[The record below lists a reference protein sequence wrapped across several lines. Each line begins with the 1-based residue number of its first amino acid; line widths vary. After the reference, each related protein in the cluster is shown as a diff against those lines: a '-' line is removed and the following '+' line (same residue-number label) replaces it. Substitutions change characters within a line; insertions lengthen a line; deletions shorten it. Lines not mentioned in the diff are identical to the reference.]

1 MDNIIDIELTGR
13 STRREQKLWQYDYG
27 QVLRIAGKE
36 FPKVTEVQF
45 SLKQSGGHTL
55 DRIGTSNNGLLTVQ
69 IPNELLQNKGAT
81 SDYTIY
87 AFLYLSGDGF
97 GNTKYMIQLP
107 VESRPE
113 PTDPS
118 EDPSTDPSIFKDAV
132 NAVNASADR
141 AEAAE
146 KSAKESAD
154 KAKEYAE
161 SAGKSKGDVEKA
173 RDNAISAIG
182 TEKESALRG
191 IASKTDESVQKLQSQ
206 AEESQNSIKQSIS
219 DATEKKTE
227 LDGAISNATDAK
239 GNLEKA
245 VKSAG
250 NAKKDLDASVGKA
263 GEAKTSLDSSI
274 SSAGEKQ
281 LALDATVEQAN
292 AVDASL
298 KEQIGSAE
306 QIQANV
312 EQIAKNKAD
321 ISSLN
326 EDLSDL
332 DGAVFN
338 TTQEF
343 KDCTADATVLPDKF
357 VCLFTSENGTLLLG
371 INDGKDISDCY
382 VISVNENDKF
392 QVKGIV
398 FNNNLYYPLI
408 VMSSASFANNSIEQG
423 SLVTAENGNYSYW
436 GTGNETGIYEF
447 VIPKGVKALLVNK
460 FSGESEFLLK
470 KLVDVKKSKI
480 PTKISEL
487 ENDTLFLSREMYTPQ
502 YNIYTGQIRS
512 SGDFLPV
519 YDVKDDGAYQ
529 VTEMIPV
536 SKGDKVYYSGSFYSY
551 PAVALYDKFGTWV
564 SDLSGDLKIYVQ
576 YDNVEVREIT
586 CDGFVAAYSYKQV
599 GGSNV
604 KLALDV
610 YGNKAQNEINSK
622 YKMNYLYVA
631 TTGNDET
638 GDGSAS
644 NPFASIYHANDI
656 IHSNSP
662 RNRFTIIVKNG
673 TYTDLQERYSG
684 VGSSGVYQ
692 GVKTKHYVYYQSE
705 TPERPDLCVIKWNG
719 ATGLT
724 TPCALSDVNDKA
736 PFHVCGELLPF
747 CMHTKIKGFTFDCKN
762 TRYSVHIEMAGATLE
777 NEWAFENC
785 IFKFE
790 GRPDITDDSNK
801 TAPIVGIGSGF
812 SENGMFRNCVFEN
825 LQKGYNQAINVHD
838 NEFMPSDITPYMLK
852 GFTYVIDGCLF
863 KSCNLIGLGSIHQA
877 ENKYDIDNML
887 YLKQCSGVDT
897 VNANENMKYKFIDI

>member
-1 MDNIIDIELTGR
+1 MAKWTDYAEKEGLADNDEIIILDKETNTNKRSIVSNIVNGAVEKIGSHKFSGLNTDDKTLVGAVNEVDAENDVQDEKISTLESDINEAGTKN
-13 STRREQKLWQYDYG
+13 TEQDERLEA
-27 QVLRIAGKE
+27 VE
-36 FPKVTEVQF
+36 
-45 SLKQSGGHTL
+45 
-55 DRIGTSNNGLLTVQ
+55 
-69 IPNELLQNKGAT
+69 NELSN
-81 SDYTIY
+81 
-87 AFLYLSGDGF
+87 FL
-97 GNTKYMIQLP
+97 K
-107 VESRPE
+107 
-113 PTDPS
+113 
-118 EDPSTDPSIFKDAV
+118 
-132 NAVNASADR
+132 
-141 AEAAE
+141 
-146 KSAKESAD
+146 
-154 KAKEYAE
+154 
-161 SAGKSKGDVEKA
+161 
-173 RDNAISAIG
+173 
-182 TEKESALRG
+182 
-191 IASKTDESVQKLQSQ
+191 KTDVDSTLSVSGSP
-206 AEESQNSIKQSIS
+206 A
-219 DATEKKTE
+219 
-227 LDGAISNATDAK
+227 DG
-239 GNLEKA
+239 KA
-245 VKSAG
+245 VGDAL
-250 NAKKDLDASVGKA
+250 KKDK
-263 GEAKTSLDSSI
+263 EAI
-274 SSAGEKQ
+274 AANQEQ
-281 LALDATVEQAN
+281 IATNKE
-292 AVDASL
+292 DIGSL
-298 KEQIGSAE
+298 KEDIG
-306 QIQANV
+306 
-312 EQIAKNKAD
+312 
-321 ISSLN
+321 
-326 EDLSDL
+326 DL
-332 DGAVFN
+332 DDAVFN
-338 TTQEF
+338 VIQEF
-343 KDCTADATVLPDKF
+343 KDCTSDATILSDKF
-357 VCLFTSENGTLLLG
+357 ACIFTSADKRLLLG
-371 INDGKDISDCY
+371 IDDGKNICDCY

-398 FNNNLYYPLI
+398 YNNNLYYPLI

-436 GTGNETGIYEF
+436 GIGNETGIYEF
-447 VIPKGVKALLVNK
+447 VIPKGVKTLLVNK

-470 KLVDVKKSKI
+470 KLGDVKKSKI

-519 YDVKDDGAYQ
+519 YEVKDDVAYQ

-551 PAVALYDKFGTWV
+551 PAVALYDKFGAFV

-692 GVKTKHYVYYQSE
+692 GVKTKPYVYYQSE

-724 TPCALSDVNDKA
+724 IPCSLSDVNDKA
-736 PFHVCGELLPF
+736 PFHVYGELLPF

-762 TRYSVHIEMAGATLE
+762 TRYSAHIEMAGATLE
-777 NEWAFENC
+777 NEWVFENC

-790 GRPDITDDSNK
+790 GRPDITDDNNK
-801 TAPIVGIGSGF
+801 TAPVVGIGSGF
-812 SENGMFRNCVFEN
+812 SESGMFKNCIFEN
-825 LQKGYNQAINVHD
+825 LQNEYNQAINVHD
-838 NEFMPSDITPYMLK
+838 NGFMPSDITPYMLK

-863 KSCNLIGLGSIHQA
+863 KSCNLIGMGSIHQA
-877 ENKYDIDNML
+877 ENHYDIDNIL
-887 YLKQCSGVDT
+887 YLKQCSGIDT
-897 VNANENMKYKFIDI
+897 VNANENMKYKFIDN